1 MDWWTA
7 VAKQLKDKDYRLSFN
22 LFTELGKDTCKRNNK
37 SSESLRKKTHKY
49 NLWTRNVTKAIRK
62 TGGNNAQRIL
72 ILGSPKKT
80 AKDLSKIDKII
91 YKNDPYMM
99 AEWHIYA
106 SGPNKVLA
114 SKKYWSDNGTS
125 GGRNNVKTAIKH
137 ATDYTKKSDLLTYLG
152 AWMPQDN
159 ANGSITESEA
169 INFAR
174 FFVAELGKVNI
185 PWSLNALD
193 NYYNT
198 KNKTWLSGDQEIQKR
213 KLNMSMILDNIREL
227 MPQILGTYCRRI

>member
-7 VAKQLKDKDYRLSFN
+7 VAKQLKKKDYRLSFN
-22 LFTELGKDTCKRNNK
+22 LSTEVGKDTCERNNR
-37 SSESLRKKTHKY
+37 SSESLREKTDKY

-72 ILGSPKKT
+72 ILGSPKK
-80 AKDLSKIDKII
+80 L
-91 YKNDPYMM
+91 P
-99 AEWHIYA
+99 
-106 SGPNKVLA
+106 
-114 SKKYWSDNGTS
+114 
-125 GGRNNVKTAIKH
+125 R
-137 ATDYTKKSDLLTYLG
+137 TYLKSIQKSMKMITIRWLSGIFMHLVQTKCSVPRSTG
-152 AWMPQDN
+152 ATMALLEAETMSKQQLNKQQITRINLICWRTSVR
-159 ANGSITESEA
+159 GCRKITITESEA

-193 NYYNT
+193 SYYNT

-227 MPQILGTYCRRI
+227 MPQILRTYCRRI

>member
-1 MDWWTA
+1 
-7 VAKQLKDKDYRLSFN
+7 
-22 LFTELGKDTCKRNNK
+22 
-37 SSESLRKKTHKY
+37 
-49 NLWTRNVTKAIRK
+49 
-62 TGGNNAQRIL
+62 
-72 ILGSPKKT
+72 
-80 AKDLSKIDKII
+80 
-91 YKNDPYMM
+91 M

-106 SGPNKVLA
+106 SGPNKVLG

-125 GGRNNVKTAIKH
+125 GGRNNVKTAIKQ
-137 ATDYTKKSDLLTYLG
+137 ATDYTNKSDLLTYLG

-159 ANGSITESEA
+159 ENGSITESEA

-193 NYYNT
+193 NCYST
-198 KNKTWLSGDQEIQKR
+198 KNKTWLTGDQEIQKR

-227 MPQILGTYCRRI
+227 MPQILRTYCRRI